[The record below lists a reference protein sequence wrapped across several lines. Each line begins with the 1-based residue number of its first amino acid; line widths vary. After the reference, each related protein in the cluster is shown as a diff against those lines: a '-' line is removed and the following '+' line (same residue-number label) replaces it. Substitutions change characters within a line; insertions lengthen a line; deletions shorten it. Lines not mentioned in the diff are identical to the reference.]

1 MNPNAATDD
10 DDDDGRIED
19 TDRKRLCCIQLL
31 QLLESDDRGIDLYF
45 LKVGIRYTH
54 SLLVI

>member
-1 MNPNAATDD
+1 MNPNAAT

-45 LKVGIRYTH
+45 LIVGIRYRH